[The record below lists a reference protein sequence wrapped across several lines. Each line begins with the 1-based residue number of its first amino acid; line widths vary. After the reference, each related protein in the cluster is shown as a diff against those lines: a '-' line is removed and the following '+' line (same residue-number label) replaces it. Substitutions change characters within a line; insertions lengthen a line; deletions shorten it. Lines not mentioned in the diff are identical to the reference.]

1 MQSLAD
7 LAVGQ
12 KAVIVNV
19 QGPTKVIRR
28 LLDMGMVPGA
38 QLEVVKYAPFGDPV
52 QIKIWSSS
60 LALRK
65 KEAQLVEVHV
75 E

>member
-1 MQSLAD
+1 MKSLAD
-7 LAVGQ
+7 LPVGQ

-19 QGPTKVIRR
+19 QGPTKIIRR

-38 QLEVVKYAPFGDPV
+38 QLEVIKYAPFGDPV

-65 KEAQLVEVHV
+65 TEAKLVQVQV
-75 E
+75 Q